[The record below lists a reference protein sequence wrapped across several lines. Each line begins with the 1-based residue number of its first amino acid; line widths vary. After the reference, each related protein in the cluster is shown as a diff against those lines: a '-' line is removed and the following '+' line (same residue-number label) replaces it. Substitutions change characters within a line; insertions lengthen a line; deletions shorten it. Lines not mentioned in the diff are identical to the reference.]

1 MSKEKIIKIVDG
13 ITITKPWNTAMYEY
27 NDIIANEMKAN
38 IIDAIAM
45 AYKAGDIKLVNEIQ
59 KYICSY
65 GMGAMYSIDDVYR
78 EAVDELDRVQ
88 NFWLNDIYPDMVKD
102 GIVKGTT
109 KGFVGYSN

>member
-13 ITITKPWNTAMYEY
+13 ITITKPWNGAMYEY
-27 NDIIANEMKAN
+27 NDNVANEMKAN
-38 IIDAIAM
+38 IIDAINI
-45 AYKAGDIKLVNEIQ
+45 AYKAGDIKLVNKIQ

-65 GMGAMYSIDDVYR
+65 GMGAMYSIDAVYR

-102 GIVKGTT
+102 GIVQPAT
-109 KGFVGYSN
+109 KSFVGFSN